1 MTAVDVSLASW
12 NDTPTRAAITDFVA
26 QVTQPDSPH
35 FVLPEGRVAVFD
47 NDGTLWTEKPLPIQ
61 ADFLL
66 RRVGE
71 MGAADQ
77 SLTSRQP
84 WKAVAEKDHA
94 WLSGV
99 ITKHYN
105 GDDSDL
111 K

>member
-1 MTAVDVSLASW
+1 MTAVDIALASW

-26 QVTQPDSPH
+26 RVTEPDSPH

-71 MGAADQ
+71 MGAADP
-77 SLTSRQP
+77 SLNEST
-84 WKAVAEKDHA
+84 AVEGRRRKGPRLAQR
-94 WLSGV
+94 S
-99 ITKHYN
+99 HYQA
-105 GDDSDL
+105 L
-111 K
+111 QR